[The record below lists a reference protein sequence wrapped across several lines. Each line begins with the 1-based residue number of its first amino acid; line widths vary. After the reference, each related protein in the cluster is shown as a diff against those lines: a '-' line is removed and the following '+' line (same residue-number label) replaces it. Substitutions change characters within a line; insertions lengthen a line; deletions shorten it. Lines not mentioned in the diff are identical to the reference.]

1 MERIIIPTDFG
12 AKAFKIIEAGI
23 LLAKRMKVSAE
34 IIHVIDSFEYGVN
47 FVINESNPII
57 LPPNVL
63 NDKVGK
69 AQGYFQDT
77 MSKLRAKYKEL
88 PEIFLSVKTGFVFD
102 VISEV
107 LNDPEVVMVIL
118 SDKSQADYNYREIS
132 KNFSEIITKTNCP
145 VCVIPNE
152 APFNDPKNIIYAS
165 NYHEQDI
172 TNILNIVK
180 IAKSV
185 DAFVHIVHVTSEKT
199 FKESLAMRGLEA
211 KIKSRTPYE
220 SLIFKLLISKDII
233 QGLDDYANI
242 VDADR
247 IAILRGN
254 KTMFQGIFGTNKT
267 RDIVYKTN
275 LPVIIYQE
283 KNCHK

>member
-12 AKAFKIIEAGI
+12 SKAFKIIEAGV
-23 LLAKRMKVSAE
+23 LLAKRMKASAE

-69 AQGYFQDT
+69 AQERFQEELA
-77 MSKLRAKYKEL
+77 KLRAKYIDL
-88 PEIFLSVKTGFVFD
+88 PEIFMSVKTGFVFD

-107 LNDPEVVMVIL
+107 LRDPEVLMVML
-118 SDKSQADYNYREIS
+118 SDKSQADYNYRDIS
-132 KNFSEIITKTNCP
+132 KNFSEIINKSSCP
-145 VCVIPNE
+145 VCVVPNE

-165 NYHEQDI
+165 NYHEQDVE
-172 TNILNIVK
+172 NISSIVK
-180 IAKSV
+180 IARSV
-185 DAFVHIVHVTSEKT
+185 EAFVHVVHVTSDKS
-199 FKESLAMRGLEA
+199 FKETLTMKGLE
-211 KIKSRTPYE
+211 KEIKSLTDYT
-220 SLIFKLLISKDII
+220 SIIYKVIVSKDII

-247 IAILRGN
+247 IAILRAN
-254 KTMFQGIFGTNKT
+254 KSMFQGLFGTNKT

-283 KNCHK
+283 RQ

>member
-12 AKAFKIIEAGI
+12 AKAFKIIEAGV
-23 LLAKRMKVSAE
+23 LLAKRMKTSAE

-69 AQGYFQDT
+69 AQERFQEELA
-77 MSKLRAKYKEL
+77 KLRAKYIEL
-88 PEIFLSVKTGFVFD
+88 PEIFMSVKTGFVFD

-107 LNDPEVVMVIL
+107 LRDPEVLMVML
-118 SDKSQADYNYREIS
+118 SDKSQADYNYRDIS
-132 KNFSEIITKTNCP
+132 KNFSEIINKSSCP
-145 VCVIPNE
+145 VCVVPNE

-172 TNILNIVK
+172 ENIVSIIK
-180 IAKSV
+180 IARSV
-185 DAFVHIVHVTSEKT
+185 DAFVHVVHVTSDKS
-199 FKESLAMRGLEA
+199 FKETLTMKGLETE
-211 KIKSRTPYE
+211 IKNLTNYQQV
-220 SLIFKLLISKDII
+220 ICKVIVSKDII

-247 IAILRGN
+247 IAILRAN
-254 KTMFQGIFGTNKT
+254 KSLFQGLFGTNKT

-283 KNCHK
+283 RQ